1 MAKTT
6 NFFDPEFLKT
16 PDIAQWQSEF
26 NRMFTDFSKFW
37 TNGRASTLDANW
49 LLTFQRKN
57 IEALTAANQ
66 RAFEGVQAIAKR
78 QVEIARAAAEEMSK
92 ATKEFTAAGST
103 EDKLAKQA
111 DVAKESFE
119 TAVANLEEL
128 AGLAQKSQTEAF
140 EVIRKRVVNNFDEMR
155 AALETK
161 HVSTPAK
168 KAA

>member
-1 MAKTT
+1 MAKNT
-6 NFFDPEFLKT
+6 NFFEPEFLKT
-16 PDIAQWQSEF
+16 PDFAQWQSEF
-26 NRMFTDFSKFW
+26 TRMVTDFSKFW
-37 TNGRASTLDANW
+37 TNGKASTLDANW

-78 QVEIARAAAEEMSK
+78 QVEIARAAAEELTK
-92 ATKEFTAAGST
+92 ATKEFTTAGST

-119 TAVANLEEL
+119 TAVAQLEEL
-128 AGLAQKSQTEAF
+128 AGLAQKSQAEAF
-140 EVIRKRVVNNFDEMR
+140 EVIRKRVVANFDDVR
-155 AALETK
+155 AAFEQKQT
-161 HVSTPAK
+161 VAPTK